1 MKGEKNM
8 NSWKEYEDNKKAKA
22 ISTLILSIFFS
33 VIIWA
38 LIAAVLQF
46 IYNSIASTQGWAQL
60 SYWIF
65 FWGWFAFGCIIK
77 IIKKG

>member
-1 MKGEKNM
+1 MKGDKIM
-8 NSWKEYEDNKKAKA
+8 NSWKEYENDKRAKA
-22 ISTLILSIFFS
+22 ISVLILSILFY

-38 LIAAVLQF
+38 LIAAILQF
-46 IYNSIASTQGWAQL
+46 IYNSIASTQGWTQL

-65 FWGWFAFGCIIK
+65 FWGWFIFNCIIK